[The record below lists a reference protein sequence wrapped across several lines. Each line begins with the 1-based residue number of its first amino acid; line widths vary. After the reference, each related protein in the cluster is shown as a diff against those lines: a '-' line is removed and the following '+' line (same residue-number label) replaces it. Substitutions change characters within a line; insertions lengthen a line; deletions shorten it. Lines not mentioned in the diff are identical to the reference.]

1 MKRFIVVVAML
12 VAAGCG
18 GGGGSS
24 TGSTGSSLP
33 ASYTG
38 NTAPATVSSSN
49 AKSLAVSAYSG
60 VQVALSMSTVG
71 KAVPGENS
79 SQDNILG
86 EVIGSIE
93 NSLTTVAEGKS
104 LAKTV
109 AAAASYSNTY
119 NGYSGSYTI
128 NISLDNVSGATT
140 GTIAYNQFKASAS
153 SAVMSGTVTINGI
166 INLNT
171 GLFTSYNMQLSN
183 ISLAGTGLNVVFS
196 GSLGLSSSGTSKT
209 YSATF
214 AVTDSTLNSTTVL
227 KDYSVTINGTSLT
240 LSGTYY
246 NPIHGYLT
254 MSTVTPLTVAT
265 LSSSPTAGQLLFTG
279 GNGSK
284 ARITFSSTG
293 YSVSVYDATTG
304 AYVNAP

>member
-1 MKRFIVVVAML
+1 MKKFIVVVAML

-18 GGGGSS
+18 GGSGGG
-24 TGSTGSSLP
+24 GSTGPSLP

-49 AKSLAVSAYSG
+49 ARPLAVSAYSG
-60 VQVALSMSTVG
+60 VQVALSMSTLG
-71 KAVPGENS
+71 KTVPGENS

-93 NSLTTVAEGKS
+93 SSLTTVTEGKS

-109 AAAASYSNTY
+109 AAVVSYSNTY
-119 NGYSGSYTI
+119 NGYSGTYTI
-128 NISLDNVSGATT
+128 SISLDNVSGATT

-166 INLNT
+166 VNLNT
-171 GLFTSYNMQLSN
+171 GLFTSYSMQLSN
-183 ISLAGTGLNVVFS
+183 ISLVGTGLNVAFS
-196 GSLGLSSSGTSKT
+196 GSLGLSSSGASKT

-214 AVTDSTLNSTTVL
+214 AVTDVTLNSTTVL

-240 LSGTYY
+240 LAGTYY
-246 NPIHGYLT
+246 DPIHGYLT
-254 MSTVTPLTVAT
+254 ISTVTPLTVAS
-265 LSSSPTAGQLLFTG
+265 LSSPPTAGLLQFTG

-284 ARITFSSTG
+284 ARITFTGTG
-293 YSVSVYDATTG
+293 YTVSVYDATTG
-304 AYVNAP
+304 AYVIVP